1 MHSSAGLLLAL
12 LVTPT
17 DAMLRSAL
25 RATRPLLQ
33 DNWLFS
39 YADTS
44 PISPSD
50 PEGLA
55 FLATNAGFAATG
67 AALATHDPSYGALL
81 ECATAASIGYH
92 YTQLRLGGNPQRQ
105 VVQLAILIDYI
116 FAIPSLIIGGGYAA
130 SLGDALP
137 VSVPLLGAAAF
148 ATLIAGW
155 FFDAPREYLVL
166 HGLWHIFSAA
176 AGWELSTVL

>member
-1 MHSSAGLLLAL
+1 MRRSSCCLLAL
-12 LVTPT
+12 FVTP
-17 DAMLRSAL
+17 AGALLRSAL
-25 RATRPLLQ
+25 RITRPLLQ

-44 PISPSD
+44 PIAPSD
-50 PEGLA
+50 PEGIA
-55 FLATNAGFAATG
+55 FLATNVGFAATG
-67 AALATHDPSYGALL
+67 AAIAPYDPSYGVLL
-81 ECATAASIGYH
+81 ECATAASICYH
-92 YTQLRLGGNPQRQ
+92 YCQLRLGGDPQRQ
-105 VVQLAILIDYI
+105 VVQLSILIDYM
-116 FAIPSLIIGGGYAA
+116 FAVPSLIVGIGYAA

-137 VSVPLLGAAAF
+137 ISVPLFGIAAF
-148 ATLIAGW
+148 ATLIAAW